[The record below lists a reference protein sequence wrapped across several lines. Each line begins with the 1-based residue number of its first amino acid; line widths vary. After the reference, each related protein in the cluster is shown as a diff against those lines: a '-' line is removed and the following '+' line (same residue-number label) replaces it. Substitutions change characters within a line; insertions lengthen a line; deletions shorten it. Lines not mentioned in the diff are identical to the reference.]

1 MEKRTVMAVD
11 IGGSKYAVGL
21 VRENGTIL
29 CKRRYDWKHISAE
42 SVIEEI
48 CESMQELMAANP
60 WEVVHS
66 IGITITGLTDP
77 MTGIWVSSCFMNI
90 YELPVGRL
98 IRERF
103 GCPVFIENDCNAS
116 AVAERMFGLC
126 KKTDHFVYLSVSNSI
141 GGALFLNG
149 RIYRGFCG
157 FAGEIGNFW
166 VNEEISASKGSRGK
180 GKRNALENVASGR
193 GLAQTYVKLGGD
205 KRIGG
210 EMPDGREIARLAA
223 EGDEIAKKAFEMA
236 GRYLGQVIA
245 ACVMLLNPERVV
257 IGGGVAMSF
266 ELFKESLMEV
276 VKTEAK
282 SLRGYFPKIQVT
294 ALGYDSG
301 LLGAAAI
308 ALCELDC

>member
-1 MEKRTVMAVD
+1 MEKKVVMAVD

-21 VRENGTIL
+21 VRENGTII

-48 CESMQELMAANP
+48 CESMQEMMAANP
-60 WEVVHS
+60 WEIVHS

-77 MTGIWVSSCFMNI
+77 MTGVWISSCFMDI
-90 YELPVGRL
+90 YELPVGRM

-103 GCPVFIENDCNAS
+103 GRPVFIENDCNAS
-116 AVAERMFGLC
+116 AVAERKFGLC
-126 KKTDHFVYLSVSNSI
+126 KKTDHFVYLTVSNSI

-149 RIYRGFCG
+149 RLYRGGMG
-157 FAGEIGNFW
+157 FAGEIGNCW
-166 VNEEISASKGSRGK
+166 VDEELPPGRGNK
-180 GKRNALENVASGR
+180 DKRKRNALENVASGR
-193 GLAQTYVKLGGD
+193 GLVQTYLKLGGD
-205 KRIGG
+205 KKIEG
-210 EMPDGREIARLAA
+210 ETPDGVGIALLAK
-223 EGDEIAKKAFEMA
+223 EGDLTAKKAFEME

-245 ACVMLLNPERVV
+245 TCIMLLNPERVI

-276 VKTEAK
+276 VKNEAK